1 MTPTPPQMSSRGRD
15 TVLALLNIENQQ
27 DRIGALSNVLT
38 NSHNLGLRKIDIL
51 AVVESFESPDR
62 SNDYS
67 EVTSHTWHGKP
78 CKSKHR
84 RRGVGFWV
92 RNKINKCV
100 SIVTPKTENENILW
114 LQYVTNN
121 GTYYIASGYIAPHK
135 YVDHETLKSFY
146 SALIDNYTEYAHE
159 GTVVMLGDFN
169 GHIPSTTGDKST
181 RPVTS
186 HNNKLSHLI
195 NTLPGSGNKPD
206 TN

>member
-38 NSHNLGLRKIDIL
+38 NSHNLGLRNIGIL
-51 AVVESFESPDR
+51 AVVESF
-62 SNDYS
+62 
-67 EVTSHTWHGKP
+67 V
-78 CKSKHR
+78 
-84 RRGVGFWV
+84 
-92 RNKINKCV
+92 
-100 SIVTPKTENENILW
+100 
-114 LQYVTNN
+114 
-121 GTYYIASGYIAPHK
+121 
-135 YVDHETLKSFY
+135 
-146 SALIDNYTEYAHE
+146 YAHE

-186 HNNKLSHLI
+186 HNNKLSHMI